1 MYGIAYFAM
10 AELGNALSVQDT
22 FSTIWPAAGLAVG
35 VLLFAQPKDWP
46 VMLLAGALGNLASDI
61 NHDRLALVSF
71 GFILANTV
79 EALVGAYLVRRV
91 IGPRPMLSTLREVMT
106 LGLHGGLLAPLFGA
120 SIGTLV
126 VMASTEA
133 PNWVPVWYTWWIGD
147 ALGVVIGAPLVLAA
161 GRWMQ
166 HRTFTLNI
174 RRHDAARILE
184 TVALASA
191 LVVLPWFVFDSSA
204 GGELWKYTIMPLLM
218 WAGIR
223 YGVSACAG
231 SSALVAV
238 VGVASLN
245 SSAVHTVLIPTEVA
259 SHVLQLQLFLGI
271 ASITALALAALVEQ
285 DQDSARRAY
294 VAAEKYRVILEELPI
309 GVTISDHK
317 GRIVEASK
325 AAEGILGIS
334 IQEQKERDLA
344 DARWEIVHSDGTP
357 YRPEEYGTVRA
368 LATGAVTQDHDMGIV
383 SGLGVRWID
392 VTSVPLDLEGYG
404 VAAAYSDV
412 TDRHNAL
419 VEIRDHREHLE
430 ELVRYR
436 TRELETANELLQ
448 VASSA
453 KSRFLA
459 NMSHELRTPLNSII
473 GFSGVLRQGLA
484 GELNEEQARQI
495 AMINDSGDHLLAM
508 VNDVLDLARIEAG
521 HNELSESTF
530 DLAEFA
536 STVVAPLE
544 PAAAMK
550 GLSYVV
556 TAPSDP
562 TPVTTDRA
570 KVTQVLVNLIDNAVK
585 FTERGEVAVTV
596 ERDDDVLRIQV
607 VDTGIGIS
615 DTDIPLVMDEFA
627 QVDEASGVKPRGTGL
642 GLAITSRLVAVL
654 GGDLSV
660 TSEPGKGSAFTAE
673 IPLRAT
679 ASASE

>member
-35 VLLFAQPKDWP
+35 ILLLANPKDWP
-46 VMLLAGALGNLASDI
+46 VMLLAGALGNLASDL
-61 NHDRLALVSF
+61 NHDRLALVSL
-71 GFILANTV
+71 GFILANTLESV
-79 EALVGAYLVRRV
+79 VGTYLVRRS
-91 IGPRPMLSTLREVMT
+91 IGPAPILNTLREVVT
-106 LGLHGGLLAPLFGA
+106 VGIYGGLVGPLVGA

-126 VMASTEA
+126 VMASTGA
-133 PNWVPVWYTWWIGD
+133 PDWVPVWYTWWIGD
-147 ALGVVIGAPLVLAA
+147 ALGVVIVAPMVLAA

-166 HRTFTLNI
+166 RGRLGGLRVAHDTARVIETLVLS
-174 RRHDAARILE
+174 AALI
-184 TVALASA
+184 TV
-191 LVVLPWFVFDSSA
+191 PWFVFDSSTS
-204 GGELWKYTIMPLLM
+204 GELWKYLIMPLLM

-223 YGVSACAG
+223 YGASACAG
-231 SSALVAV
+231 CSALVAI
-238 VGVASLN
+238 VGSASLS
-245 SSAVHTVLIPTEVA
+245 SSAARVA
-259 SHVLQLQLFLGI
+259 LAPGDVAVHVLQLQLFLGI
-271 ASITALALAALVEQ
+271 ASMTALALAALVEQ
-285 DQDSARRAY
+285 NRDSARRAY

-309 GVTISDHK
+309 GVTVSDAQ
-317 GRIVEASK
+317 GRIVEASR
-325 AAEGILGIS
+325 AAESILGIS
-334 IQEQKERDLA
+334 IEEQKERDLA
-344 DARWEIVHSDGTP
+344 DARWEIVHPDGTP
-357 YRPEEYGTVRA
+357 YRPEEYGTVRT
-368 LATGAVTQDHDMGIV
+368 LASGEVSHDYDMGIV

-404 VAAAYSDV
+404 VAAAYADV
-412 TDRHNAL
+412 TDRHIAL
-419 VEIRDHREHLE
+419 AEIQEHREHLE

-436 TRELETANELLQ
+436 TLELEAANERLQ
-448 VASSA
+448 EASSA

-495 AMINDSGDHLLAM
+495 AMINDSGDYLLAM

-521 HNELSESTF
+521 RSELCVSTF
-530 DLAEFA
+530 DLAEFV

-544 PAAAMK
+544 PAAALK

-556 TAPSDP
+556 TAPSEP

-570 KVTQVLVNLIDNAVK
+570 KVTQILVNLIDNAVK
-585 FTERGEVAVTV
+585 FTEAGEVAVTI
-596 ERDDDVLRIQV
+596 ERDGDTLRIQV

-615 DTDIPLVMDEFA
+615 ETDIPLVMDEFA
-627 QVDEASGVKPRGTGL
+627 QVDEPSGVKPRGTGL
-642 GLAITSRLVAVL
+642 GLAITSRLVALL

-660 TSEPGKGSAFTAE
+660 SSEPGEGSSFTAE

-679 ASASE
+679 ASES